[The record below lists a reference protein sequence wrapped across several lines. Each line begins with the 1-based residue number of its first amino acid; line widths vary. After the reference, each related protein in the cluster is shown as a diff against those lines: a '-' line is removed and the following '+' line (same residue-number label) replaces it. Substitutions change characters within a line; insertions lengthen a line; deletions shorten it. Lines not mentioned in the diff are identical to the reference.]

1 MEITNITFARSEEEG
16 SEVFST
22 LASLILDFPGGTL
35 MKCKTLLALWLGG
48 LLLASAPA
56 SWAQMKVRVNWSA
69 TAAGQSGFWVAY
81 EDGIFKK
88 NGLEV
93 ELLHIPSSSR
103 AIQTMLAGEIAISYL
118 DPRNT
123 IEANFQGASLALLA
137 GVTNRFTFSLM
148 ARPEIKRVGD
158 LKGKKIGVTR
168 IGSSTHTACLYAL
181 SQAGLKPTDYQ
192 ILALFEVPNIL
203 TALIAGQIDAGLI
216 SPPTT
221 FRGRKAGFNEL
232 VNLPRE
238 GPDFASVAIGSTRAY
253 IKANEEIVRR
263 VVRSYVEA
271 VHRFKTNKE
280 ISLKVLKKYTRVN
293 DPEILEATYTEY
305 LDYIES
311 IPYVSKKGMELILAE
326 LAEKEP
332 KAKQARPEDF
342 LDARFLDE
350 LEREGLFK
358 KLWGR

>member
-1 MEITNITFARSEEEG
+1 M
-16 SEVFST
+16 
-22 LASLILDFPGGTL
+22 LDFPGGTL
-35 MKCKTLLALWLGG
+35 MKCKTLLTLWVLA
-48 LLLASAPA
+48 LLLISAPA
-56 SWAQMKVRVNWSA
+56 SWAQMKVRINWSA

-103 AIQTMLAGEIAISYL
+103 AIQTMLAGEIAVSYL

-123 IEANFQGASLALLA
+123 IEANFSGASVALLA

-158 LKGKKIGVTR
+158 LKGRRIGVTR
-168 IGSSTHTACLYAL
+168 IGSSTHTAALYVL
-181 SQAGLKPTDYQ
+181 NQAGLKPSDYQ
-192 ILALFEVPNIL
+192 ILPLFEVPNIL
-203 TALIAGQIDAGLI
+203 TALMAGQIDAGLI

-221 FRGRKAGFNEL
+221 FRGRKAGLSEL
-232 VNLPRE
+232 VNLARE
-238 GPDFASVAIGSTRAY
+238 GPEFASVAIGSPRSY

-280 ISLKVLKKYTRVN
+280 IGLKVLQKYTRVN
-293 DPEILEATYTEY
+293 DPEVLEATYTEY

-311 IPYVSKKGMELILAE
+311 IPYVSKKGMEIILGE
-326 LAEKEP
+326 LAKKEP

-350 LEREGLFK
+350 LEREGVFK